1 MTPVERR
8 DAVSRDRR
16 RVPRGG
22 RRTTD
27 RPGRYPPLL
36 VADSDDG
43 ARRPC
48 VRYLRLFGFQVEE
61 ARTGDDAVA
70 AIDAVQPQVIVT
82 ELTLPSAERLTERLT
97 QDVRIPV
104 IVTATDAASPIPP
117 QAVAGLVK
125 PFPLATMLEEVR
137 RVLRRQKA
145 S

>member
-1 MTPVERR
+1 MTAVERR
-8 DAVSRDRR
+8 AAVSRDRR

-27 RPGRYPPLL
+27 RPGRYPPVL

-48 VRYLRLFGFQVEE
+48 VRYLQLFGFQVEE

-70 AIDAVQPQVIVT
+70 VIDAVQPQVVVA

-97 QDVRIPV
+97 QDVGIPV
-104 IVTATDAASPIPP
+104 IVMATDDASSIQP
-117 QAVAGLVK
+117 QAIAVLVK

-137 RVLRRQKA
+137 RVLRQKA